1 MAIHKHYG
9 ADKVVHSE
17 PPHYNADMN
26 VTPFIDVLLVLIV
39 IFLAALAHSQQGMD
53 INLPLETRSQEQS
66 TVSDQIVVEYS
77 ADKRLSINKQDVGS
91 LPELE
96 SRLRDVFSTRKE
108 KKMFFIGEPSVPYAE
123 VVQIIDTAKSAG
135 VEMVGIVTTGMRKAS
150 AQAATSSE

>member
-1 MAIHKHYG
+1 MALHKHFG
-9 ADKVVHSE
+9 ADKIVQSE
-17 PPHYNADMN
+17 PPHYTADMN

-39 IFLAALAHSQQGMD
+39 IFLAALANSQQGMD

-77 ADKRLSINKQDVGS
+77 ADKRISVNKQDVS
-91 LPELE
+91 LEELE

-135 VEMVGIVTTGMRKAS
+135 VDMVGIVTTGMRKAS
-150 AQAATSSE
+150 AAPPPPASE